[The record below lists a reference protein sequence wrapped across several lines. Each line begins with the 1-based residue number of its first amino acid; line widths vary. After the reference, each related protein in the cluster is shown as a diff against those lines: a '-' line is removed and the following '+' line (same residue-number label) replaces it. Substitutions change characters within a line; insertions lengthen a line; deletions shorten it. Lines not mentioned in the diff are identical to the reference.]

1 MIHLYTGDGK
11 GKTTAAIGMCVR
23 AAGRGFRV
31 CFAQF
36 MKGNDTGELYVLK
49 NLPGVTI
56 LRSEISFGF
65 YSTLSPQDK
74 AKLTDIHN
82 HILDELLNGV
92 RDGAYDMVILDEVTY
107 PVKWRLLDRG
117 KMGQLLNAG
126 KGDGTDEV
134 ELVLTGR
141 DAEDF
146 MKITADYITEM
157 ECIRH
162 PYARG
167 IIAREGIEY

>member
-1 MIHLYTGDGK
+1 ML
-11 GKTTAAIGMCVR
+11 
-23 AAGRGFRV
+23 FR
-31 CFAQF
+31 
-36 MKGNDTGELYVLK
+36 
-49 NLPGVTI
+49 
-56 LRSEISFGF
+56 S
-65 YSTLSPQDK
+65 
-74 AKLTDIHN
+74 N

>member
-1 MIHLYTGDGK
+1 MIHLYTGEGK
-11 GKTTAAIGMCVR
+11 GKTTAAIGLCVR

-56 LRSEISFGF
+56 LRSEKNFGF
-65 YSTLSPQDK
+65 YSTLTPQDK
-74 AKLTDIHN
+74 EELTDIHN
-82 HILDELLNGV
+82 HILDELLQGV
-92 RDGAYDMVILDEVTY
+92 QDKAYDMIILDEVTY
-107 PVKWRLLDRG
+107 PVKWRLLDRE
-117 KMGQLLNAG
+117 KIRRLLNAG
-126 KGDGTDEV
+126 KGEGTEGI

-146 MKITADYITEM
+146 MKIKADYITQM
-157 ECIRH
+157 GCIRH